1 MNDEQKQLSEKSTA
15 PRRPRLSLSQ
25 IDYPAALLK
34 QGVPE
39 ASIMPANNL
48 WLKCGLTNIMLGTRR
63 YVLRKP

>member
-1 MNDEQKQLSEKSTA
+1 MKDELRASSDKSTV
-15 PRRPRLSLSQ
+15 PLRPRLSLSQ

-48 WLKCGLTNIMLGTRR
+48 WLKCGLTRIVLGNRS
-63 YVLRKP
+63 YPLRKP